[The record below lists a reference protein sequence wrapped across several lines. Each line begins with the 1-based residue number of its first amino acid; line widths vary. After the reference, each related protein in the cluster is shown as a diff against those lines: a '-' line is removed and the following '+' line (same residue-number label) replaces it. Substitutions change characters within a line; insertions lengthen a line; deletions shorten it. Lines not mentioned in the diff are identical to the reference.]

1 MTTIIFGGG
10 SSFGGGVQ
18 SNSPGSPTI
27 QATAGSVTTV
37 TGTIN
42 QPINN
47 VSTFSSVQYG
57 ISPYTYSISS
67 GTLPTGVTLDSN
79 TGIISGI
86 PTATQSSSSVTVNV
100 TDSLGVTASTT
111 STVAFTVGSAIV
123 ATANSVAPVTVY
135 TNQAISTVTP
145 FSSVTGGTQPYWYFV
160 SSGTLPDRVTLD
172 PTTGQIS
179 GTPTQPYATSNV
191 TISVRDA
198 GGIVASTT
206 STISFTVILALVAM
220 PGGTSTVFG
229 YQSTAITS
237 FNPFSSVTGG
247 ILPYTYYVSSGT
259 LPTGVTIDS
268 SSGLVSGTPTVTQS
282 LANVVFA
289 VKDSTNLVASTTV
302 TVGFT
307 VVTAISAVA
316 GATTTVS
323 AIQSTA
329 ITSFN
334 AFTSVSN
341 GYTPYVYSVS
351 SGTLPTGVAINSS
364 TGLVSGTPTAT
375 YATASVTFSVTDA
388 QGYVAATTTTVSF
401 TVNSAITAT
410 AGATT
415 TVSQQQ
421 NTAITSF
428 NPFASVSGGYTP
440 YTYYTSSGTLPP
452 GITQNTSTGLVSGTP
467 TTAQAASNVVFAVKD
482 SQNSVAATSV
492 TVSFTVTA
500 SSYTINYLIVGGGG
514 HGGGGSACGGGGGGG
529 GGVIAS
535 SVCVLKSNPIT
546 ITVGTGAGPSSG
558 PAPAFYA
565 GSPSSIA
572 APTIPALGTQT
583 AIGGGSGGSHSL
595 TPTGAGY
602 TGASGGGGAHGTVA
616 GPGGTG
622 TPGQGFPGGSGTTV
636 SGGGGGGAGGPGAA
650 GTPTVGGFGGSGYT
664 WPFNNIGYGGGGQG
678 AGPAITPVNPT
689 APFGGGNGGYPGAPP
704 LAYGTSGLTGRG
716 GGGGAGPG
724 LNPTGSPTTWNT
736 GGPGTVILAMPTPN
750 YNPSGYTPSPGITV
764 STAPA
769 SPTTTLITFN
779 IITAYTPATYTY
791 TT

>member
-86 PTATQSSSSVTVNV
+86 PTATQSSSSVTVSV

-111 STVAFTVGSAIV
+111 ATVAFTVGSAIV
-123 ATANSVAPVTVY
+123 ATANSVAPVTGY

-179 GTPTQPYATSNV
+179 GTPTQTYATSNV

-206 STISFTVILALVAM
+206 STISFTVILVLVAM

-237 FNPFSSVTGG
+237 FSAFTSVSGG
-247 ILPYTYYVSSGT
+247 TAPYTYYVSSGT
-259 LPTGVTIDS
+259 LPTGIAINS
-268 SSGLVSGTPTVTQS
+268 STGVVSGTPTATQS
-282 LANVVFA
+282 SSNVTFS
-289 VKDSTNLVASTTV
+289 VKDANNLVASTTV
-302 TVGFT
+302 
-307 VVTAISAVA
+307 
-316 GATTTVS
+316 
-323 AIQSTA
+323 
-329 ITSFN
+329 
-334 AFTSVSN
+334 
-341 GYTPYVYSVS
+341 
-351 SGTLPTGVAINSS
+351 
-364 TGLVSGTPTAT
+364 
-375 YATASVTFSVTDA
+375 
-388 QGYVAATTTTVSF
+388 TVSF
-401 TVNSAITAT
+401 TVNSAITAMPGGT
-410 AGATT
+410 S
-415 TVSQQQ
+415 TVFGYQS
-421 NTAITSF
+421 TAITSF
-428 NPFASVSGGYTP
+428 SAFTSVSGGYTP
-440 YTYYTSSGTLPP
+440 YTYYVFSGTLPT
-452 GITQNTSTGLVSGTP
+452 GITLDTSTGLVSGTP
-467 TTAQAASNVVFAVKD
+467 TVVQSAANVVFAVKD
-482 SQNSVAATSV
+482 SQNNQSATTA

-500 SSYTINYLIVGGGG
+500 PPYTINYLIVGGGG
-514 HGGGGSACGGGGGGG
+514 HGGAGSACGGGGGGG

-535 SVCVLKSNPIT
+535 SVSVLQSNTIT

-558 PAPAFYA
+558 PSPSFFA

-572 APTIPALGTQT
+572 APTVPALGTQT
-583 AIGGGSGGSHSL
+583 AIGGGSGGSATLS
-595 TPTGAGY
+595 PTGAGY
-602 TGASGGGGAHGTVA
+602 TGASGGGGAHGPGA
-616 GPGGTG
+616 PLGPGGPG
-622 TPGQGFPGGSGTTV
+622 TPGQGSPGGSGTTV
-636 SGGGGGGAGGPGAA
+636 SGGGGGGAVGPGTA
-650 GTPTVGGFGGSGYT
+650 GTPTAGGVGGSGYT

-678 AGPAITPVNPT
+678 AGPTFTPNTT
-689 APFGGGNGGYPGAPP
+689 APFGGGNGGFPGAPS
-704 LAYGTSGLTGRG
+704 LAYGTNGLTGRG
-716 GGGGAGPG
+716 GGGGGGPG

>member
-10 SSFGGGVQ
+10 ASFGGGVQ

-67 GTLPTGVTLDSN
+67 GTLPTGVTLDST

-86 PTATQSSSSVTVNV
+86 PTATQSSSSVTVSV

-111 STVAFTVGSAIV
+111 ATVAFTVGSAIV
-123 ATANSVAPVTVY
+123 ATANSVAPVTGY

-179 GTPTQPYATSNV
+179 GTPTQTYATSNV

-206 STISFTVILALVAM
+206 STISFTVILALIAM

-237 FNPFSSVTGG
+237 FSAFSSVSGG
-247 ILPYTYYVSSGT
+247 TAPYTYYISSGT
-259 LPTGVTIDS
+259 LPTGINFNTS
-268 SSGLVSGTPTVTQS
+268 TGLVSGTPTATQS
-282 LANVVFA
+282 SSNVTFS

-307 VVTAISAVA
+307 VNTAFTASA
-316 GATTTVS
+316 GATS
-323 AIQSTA
+323 
-329 ITSFN
+329 
-334 AFTSVSN
+334 SVS
-341 GYTPYVYSVS
+341 
-351 SGTLPTGVAINSS
+351 
-364 TGLVSGTPTAT
+364 
-375 YATASVTFSVTDA
+375 VT
-388 QGYVAATTTTVSF
+388 
-401 TVNSAITAT
+401 
-410 AGATT
+410 
-415 TVSQQQ
+415 Q

-428 NPFASVSGGYTP
+428 NPFSSVSGGYTP
-440 YTYYTSSGTLPP
+440 YTYYISSGTLPP
-452 GITQNTSTGLVSGTP
+452 GITQDTSTGLVSGTP
-467 TTAQAASNVVFAVKD
+467 NTVQAASNVVFAVKD

-492 TVSFTVTA
+492 TVSFTVT
-500 SSYTINYLIVGGGG
+500 SPLYTINYLIVGGGG
-514 HGGGGSACGGGGGGG
+514 HGGVGSGCGGGGGGG

-535 SVCVLKSNPIT
+535 SVSVLQSNTIT

-558 PAPAFYA
+558 PSPSFFA

-572 APTIPALGTQT
+572 APTVPALGTQT
-583 AIGGGSGGSHSL
+583 AIGGGSGGSATLS
-595 TPTGAGY
+595 PTGAGS
-602 TGASGGGGAHGTVA
+602 TGASGGGGAHGPGA
-616 GPGGTG
+616 PLGPGGPG
-622 TPGQGFPGGSGTTV
+622 TPGQGSPGGSGTTV
-636 SGGGGGGAGGPGAA
+636 SGGGGGGAVGPGTS
-650 GTPTVGGFGGSGYT
+650 GTPTAGGVGGSGYT

-678 AGPAITPVNPT
+678 AGPTFTPNTT
-689 APFGGGNGGYPGAPP
+689 APFGGGNGGFPGAPS
-704 LAYGTSGLTGRG
+704 LSYGTNGLTGRG

-764 STAPA
+764 STAPT